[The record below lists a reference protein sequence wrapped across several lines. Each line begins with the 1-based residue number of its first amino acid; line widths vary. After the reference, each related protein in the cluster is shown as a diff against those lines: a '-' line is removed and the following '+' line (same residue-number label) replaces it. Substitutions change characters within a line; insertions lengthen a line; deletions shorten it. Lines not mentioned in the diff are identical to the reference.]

1 MNEFKLNLIE
11 FNLIEF
17 DRIPYRNKGL
27 EGELKL

>member
-1 MNEFKLNLIE
+1 MKFKLNLIE

-27 EGELKL
+27 EGELKP

>member
-1 MNEFKLNLIE
+1 MNRFNIDLIE

-17 DRIPYRNKGL
+17 DRIPYRNKDL

>member
-17 DRIPYRNKGL
+17 ARFPYRNRGL